1 MKRTLTVVLSLGLV
15 LMLSGAPAMAET
27 NTAPLATASFVMPTI
42 SFDEAITLA
51 KAAAPGHELMAL
63 SLEDENGVL
72 VYQAMLIN
80 QTDKT
85 MIEIKLDST
94 TGMIITETAASENV
108 VENDSEADNEQNGGD
123 NNVEYVGS
131 DDVLGQNENET
142 DNEQNGDESNV
153 EYVGNDDGLGQNEN
167 EAAVEQ
173 ESKTTDD
180 AADAALLAKAVVTL
194 TQAADIVLTA
204 NTTAVITGIQLED
217 ENGMPV
223 YSVALIDANGLQV
236 AVRVD
241 AVSGAILPDDNQTAE
256 N

>member
-1 MKRTLTVVLSLGLV
+1 MKRTLTVVFSLGLV

-27 NTAPLATASFVMPTI
+27 NTAPLAAASFVMPTI

-51 KAAAPGHELMAL
+51 KAAAPGYELMAL

-72 VYQAMLIN
+72 VYQAVLIN

-85 MIEIKLDST
+85 MLEIKLDST
-94 TGMIITETAASENV
+94 TGMIITEPAASENV

-173 ESKTTDD
+173 ESKIADD

-194 TQAADIVLTA
+194 TQAADIALTA
-204 NTTAVITGIQLED
+204 NTGAVITGIQLEE